1 MSKKK
6 DGEERDEQDERNKGE
21 RHEQDEK
28 REGVL
33 FHGLTEPAD
42 EIHKELRE
50 QDRIREQQQIEA
62 QAPRQEQAGTPP
74 PAGSFPFTASINE
87 PHTVSL
93 PVPEGTEI
101 PKPSISSLNPTET
114 EIGGE
119 DFTLYVSGE
128 NIFRDSVINF
138 AGQDEPSTLNED
150 GTLSTIV
157 KPSLWA
163 DPVTVPVIIK
173 NGPESSEPV
182 DFAFNAP
189 PASRSR
195 KKGD

>member
-1 MSKKK
+1 MTKEKHEHEEAK
-6 DGEERDEQDERNKGE
+6 AKEAPAVTGE
-21 RHEQDEK
+21 
-28 REGVL
+28 
-33 FHGLTEPAD
+33 
-42 EIHKELRE
+42 I
-50 QDRIREQQQIEA
+50 
-62 QAPRQEQAGTPP
+62 PP
-74 PAGSFPFTASINE
+74 QPFPFSASINE
-87 PHTVSL
+87 PQAVSL
-93 PVPEGTEI
+93 PLPQGTKVPV
-101 PKPSISSLNPTET
+101 PSISSLNPTET

-150 GTLSTIV
+150 GTLSTVV

-173 NGPESSEPV
+173 NGPESSDPV

-189 PASRSR
+189 AASRS
-195 KKGD
+195 KKKKEE